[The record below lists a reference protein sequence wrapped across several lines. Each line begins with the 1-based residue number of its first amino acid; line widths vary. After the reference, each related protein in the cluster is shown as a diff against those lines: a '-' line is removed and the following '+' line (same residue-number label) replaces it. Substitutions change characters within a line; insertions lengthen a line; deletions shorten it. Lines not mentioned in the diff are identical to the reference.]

1 MAGGIGFAGLIAA
14 SFVLAR
20 TFSRSGAC
28 RLAWWSRITGVGFT
42 AAFVGIS
49 SGSSHPAVILA
60 FVAAVIASWAW
71 LAGVAVH
78 QYRAVSQ
85 SS

>member
-1 MAGGIGFAGLIAA
+1 MAGGIGFAAFIAA
-14 SFVLAR
+14 CFVLAR
-20 TFSRSGAC
+20 TFSRSGAR
-28 RLAWWSRITGVGFT
+28 RLAWWSRLTGVGFA

-60 FVAAVIASWAW
+60 FVAAVLAAWAW

-78 QYRAVSQ
+78 QYRSVSQ